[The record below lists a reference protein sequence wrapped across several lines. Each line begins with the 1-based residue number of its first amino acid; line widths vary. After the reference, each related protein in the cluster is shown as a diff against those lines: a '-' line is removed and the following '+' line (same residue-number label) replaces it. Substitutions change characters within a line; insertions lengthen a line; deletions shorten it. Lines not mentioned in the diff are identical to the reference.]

1 MLKESFT
8 IAPILRIPDDINPYR
23 LSTDASDFAIGSVLS
38 QLDPND
44 GLYHPVA
51 FHSKFLNVHE
61 RNYEIYD
68 KEMLA
73 IIRELE
79 EYRHY
84 LEGHPLKF
92 EIWSDHLNL
101 TYFRQAQKLSRRQAR
116 WALYLTRFH
125 FSLHHKPGK
134 TMQAE
139 DPLSRRPDHEK
150 RVELDNRDQILLKPE
165 VFANLLSI
173 CAIDASHDTS
183 INDDALLN
191 DIKKALLSDEV
202 TQKYQQLLNFSLREF
217 KKFLKK

>member
-1 MLKESFT
+1 
-8 IAPILRIPDDINPYR
+8 
-23 LSTDASDFAIGSVLS
+23 
-38 QLDPND
+38 
-44 GLYHPVA
+44 
-51 FHSKFLNVHE
+51 
-61 RNYEIYD
+61 
-68 KEMLA
+68 MLA
-73 IIRELE
+73 IIRGLE

-101 TYFRQAQKLSRRQAR
+101 TYFRQAQKLSRRQAK

-150 RVELDNRDQILLKPE
+150 GVELDNRDQILLKPE
-165 VFANLLSI
+165 VFANLLSV

-191 DIKKALLSDEV
+191 DIKKALLFDEV
-202 TQKYQQLLNFSLREF
+202 IQKYQQLLKTGPREF
-217 KKFLKK
+217 KKSLEEWNFENGLLLFREHVYVSKAEHEKTNLRHRIVQLHYDLPSAEHSGRWKTYELISRNY